1 MLRFVLKRKTNDVY
15 SGAVFSTVF
24 TIDANVP
31 DLESA
36 LDRGGY
42 GAEQG
47 YDLTELVGVEVLR
60 VAPQESVEKTGTS
73 ANSKSAPLPVGDGF
87 EFLNDQ
93 D

>member
-36 LDRGGY
+36 LSRGGY

-60 VAPQESVEKTGTS
+60 AAPQEFMVGGEKQQATGEAT
-73 ANSKSAPLPVGDGF
+73 PF
-87 EFLNDQ
+87 
-93 D
+93 